1 MTTLAM
7 QKRIIS
13 KLKKT
18 KDKSLLESVF
28 KMLTLAEEAEEV
40 IQLSR
45 LEKASIRKG
54 LKDVAE
60 GKVVEHSK
68 VKKELPRL
76 FNFI

>member
-13 KLKKT
+13 KLKET
-18 KDKSLLESVF
+18 KDKSLLESVI

-45 LEKASIRKG
+45 LEKSSIRKG

-60 GKVVEHSK
+60 GKVVSHSK
-68 VKKELPRL
+68 VKKE
-76 FNFI
+76 IAKWQS

>member
-13 KLKKT
+13 KLKET

-54 LKDVAE
+54 LKDVDE
-60 GKVVEHSK
+60 GKVFSYDKIKRKMINGH
-68 VKKELPRL
+68 
-76 FNFI
+76 

>member
-13 KLKKT
+13 KLKET
-18 KDKSLLESVF
+18 KDKSLLESVI

-45 LEKASIRKG
+45 LEKSSIRKG

-60 GKVVEHSK
+60 GKVVSHSK
-68 VKKELPRL
+68 VKKEIAKWLSK
-76 FNFI
+76 

>member
-13 KLKKT
+13 ILKET
-18 KDKSLLESVF
+18 KDKSPLESVI
-28 KMLTLAEEAEEV
+28 KILTLAEEAEEV

-45 LEKASIRKG
+45 LEKSSIRKG

-60 GKVVEHSK
+60 GKVVSHSK
-68 VKKELPRL
+68 VKKE
-76 FNFI
+76 IAKVI

>member
-13 KLKKT
+13 KLKET

-40 IQLSR
+40 IQLTR

-68 VKKELPRL
+68 VKKELAKWL
-76 FNFI
+76 SK